1 MTEEATQPVEETEEE
16 SIWDVLGIAEPED
29 DGEEYE
35 AEEEEAEVEAVKEDK
50 LAKKLSARVDN
61 LQKKFDSTMVS
72 SAKEKFLSSANEL
85 EKDLF
90 KTVSADIKDME
101 SLARMATM
109 VREKSKVMQKEI
121 EKYDQ
126 EAKVDA
132 AAKARV
138 AWGVNGSP
146 IGTVAPVPTD
156 EEAELAK
163 RIAKGDSK
171 AAMQAMFSKDSI
183 LGGLFG

>member
-1 MTEEATQPVEETEEE
+1 MSEEAAQPVEEQEE
-16 SIWDVLGIAEPED
+16 SIWSVLGIEEPED
-29 DGEEYE
+29 DAEEYE
-35 AEEEEAEVEAVKEDK
+35 AEEEEAEEVAEKEDK

-61 LQKKFDSTMVS
+61 LQKKFDTTMVQ

-109 VREKSKVMQKEI
+109 VREKSKTMQKEI

-138 AWGVNGSP
+138 AWGVSGSP
-146 IGTVAPVPTD
+146 VGVVAPVPTD
-156 EEAELAK
+156 EEKEIAE

-171 AAMQAMFSKDSI
+171 AALKSMFGNDSI
-183 LGGLFG
+183 LGGLFH